1 MKKANPLSVHRVCM
15 FLLSILLPIV
25 IMGGSYY
32 QNGIYWGSKT
42 TMLASDAYPQLL
54 NFYSNFHDVLVG
66 DQSIFYTWGGALGGN
81 FWSLSAYYLNS
92 IFTFIVIFFDKV
104 DMPEALYLI
113 TLLKFG
119 AIGGSFYCY
128 SQYNF
133 SIKKWVSLAVSLC
146 YALMSFSVAYSPI
159 NMWLDALIYL
169 PLIIW
174 GINRIQEKQKPLLLF
189 ISYTLLFLS
198 NYYFGFI
205 VGVFSVLYMFLRVYC
220 YPKYKESIL
229 SYFVTS
235 LLAGGASMVVVL
247 PSVID
252 LKTNGETLSPINQLI
267 TPDVGG
273 WDLIVKQF
281 VGSYDTAKFESAPFI
296 FAGVLP
302 LLLGLF
308 FFFSPQISNRK
319 KIGNASLAGLL
330 ILSVYIYPLNLFWH
344 GFHFPNMLLFR
355 FSFLL
360 SFLICYWALQVID
373 SWKSA
378 DLSSFINFSIV
389 FMALILMTY
398 FLMNPKRYDY
408 VQAQNV
414 LWTLF
419 FCFIYLGSIYL
430 LQRLKNKKKKMLIF
444 FIMFCVVAEMAV
456 NTRQMIEGI
465 ANDWGFPE
473 RTMYSE
479 NYKDIESLVS
489 KADKSMTTSGSF
501 QRMINLNPISLNE
514 GFNLGYSGISQF
526 SSIRNRSALSYLA
539 QMGYR
544 SEGTNLTIQAIN
556 NTLLMDSF
564 LGVDYVLS
572 QKEPLL
578 FGYEKEAQAGNYQLY
593 KNKYALPLGIITDK
607 GIYDKETVSN
617 QSDLWNYL
625 SGKNEEYIR
634 LTGLDN
640 EVATNTVITRENN
653 YVTYSQA
660 QPGKDMSIEW
670 DVSVPANSQAY
681 ISLYTQNN
689 AMMKDVKNEITVQG
703 QSFNYEMSKVGQYYN
718 IGYYDTATLVHV
730 KVTFYGSAIVQFPEP
745 DVLLINTDKFKQSAQ
760 AIQEKGVP
768 LKAEKNHVS
777 GNVDVDTEGVLLTTI
792 AYDSGWRAYI
802 DGERK
807 EIRSFEDGLIG
818 IPISKGQHSIEL
830 IYYPNG
836 LFLGIG
842 ISGIS
847 VCIFISSYFWRKRGK
862 NTNEK

>member
-1 MKKANPLSVHRVCM
+1 MKKANPQSAYRVCI

-25 IMGGSYY
+25 IMGWVYY

-54 NFYSNFHDVLVG
+54 NFYSNFHDVLIG
-66 DQSIFYTWGGALGGN
+66 EQSVFYTWGGALGGN

-92 IFTFIVIFFDKV
+92 VFTFIVVFFDKV

-128 SQYNF
+128 SQHNF
-133 SIKKWVSLAVSLC
+133 SVKKWISLAVSLC

-169 PLIIW
+169 PLVIW
-174 GINRIQEKQKPLLLF
+174 GINRIQEKQKPFLLF
-189 ISYTLLFLS
+189 ISYTLLFVS
-198 NYYFGFI
+198 NFYFGFI
-205 VGVFSVLYMFLRVYC
+205 VGFFSVLYMFLRVYC
-220 YPKYKESIL
+220 YPVYKKSIL
-229 SYFVTS
+229 SYFITS
-235 LLAGGASMVVVL
+235 LLAGGASMVVIL
-247 PSVID
+247 PSIID
-252 LKTNGETLSPINQLI
+252 LRTNGETLSPINQLI
-267 TPDVGG
+267 TPDIGG

-296 FAGVLP
+296 FVGILP

-308 FFFSPQISNRK
+308 FFFSPQISKRK
-319 KIGNASLAGLL
+319 KIGNALLAGLL

-360 SFLICYWALQVID
+360 SFMICFWTLQVIEKWQ
-373 SWKSA
+373 STN
-378 DLSSFINFSIV
+378 LSIFINFSIGTMTL
-389 FMALILMTY
+389 FLITY

-408 VQAQNV
+408 IQAKNV

-419 FCFIYLGSIYL
+419 FCLIYLVGIYL
-430 LQRLKNKKKKMLIF
+430 LQRLENKKKNILILF
-444 FIMFCVVAEMAV
+444 LMFCVIAEMTV
-456 NTRQMIEGI
+456 NTKQMVAGI
-465 ANDWGFPE
+465 AKDWGFPE

-479 NYKDIESLVS
+479 NYKDIEGLVDQ
-489 KADKSMTTSGSF
+489 ADKKMAASGSF

-564 LGVDYVLS
+564 LGVDYIVS
-572 QKEPLL
+572 QKDPLL
-578 FGYEKEAQAGNYQLY
+578 FGYEKETQAGNYQLY
-593 KNKYALPLGIITDK
+593 KNKYALPLGMLTDK
-607 GIYDKETVSN
+607 GIYDKENVSN

-625 SGKNEEYIR
+625 SGKQEEYIR

-653 YVTYSQA
+653 YVTYSQE
-660 QPGKDMSIEW
+660 QPGKNMTIEW

-689 AMMKDVKNEITVQG
+689 AMMKDVNTEITVQG
-703 QSFNYEMSKVGQYYN
+703 QSSNYEMSKVGQYYN
-718 IGYYDTATLVHV
+718 IGYYEKAALVHV
-730 KVTFYGSAIVQFPEP
+730 KLTFYGSAIVQFPEP
-745 DVLLINTDKFKQSAQ
+745 DVLLIDTEKFEQSAKG
-760 AIQEKGVP
+760 IQEKGVP
-768 LKAEKNHVS
+768 LKAEKNRVS
-777 GNVDVDTEGVLLTTI
+777 GNVKVDTEDVLLTTI

-802 DGERK
+802 DGEK
-807 EIRSFEDGLIG
+807 KKIQSFENGLIG

-836 LFLGIG
+836 LFIGAG

-847 VCIFISSYFWRKRGK
+847 ICIFISSYFWKKRGK
-862 NTNEK
+862 QYE